1 MKDKEMTEV
10 NKFIGK
16 LIRAR
21 RQLIG
26 KSQSAI
32 AEKIGITF
40 QQLQKYEAGTNTLSI
55 PRALDLCR
63 VLGIRLA
70 DMEPAS
76 KTNEV
81 AALPLA
87 LAKNLNKLS
96 EEGRNSVMALVR
108 SLAKEADNHD

>member
-1 MKDKEMTEV
+1 MKSEELAEF
-10 NKFIGK
+10 NKSIGK

-26 KSQSAI
+26 KTQSAI
-32 AEKIGITF
+32 AKKLGITF
-40 QQLQKYEAGTNTLSI
+40 QQLQKYEAGTNTLTLA
-55 PRALDLCR
+55 RAVDLCH

-70 DMEPAS
+70 DMEPGS
-76 KTNEV
+76 NLNEV

-108 SLAKEADNHD
+108 SLAKEVNNHD